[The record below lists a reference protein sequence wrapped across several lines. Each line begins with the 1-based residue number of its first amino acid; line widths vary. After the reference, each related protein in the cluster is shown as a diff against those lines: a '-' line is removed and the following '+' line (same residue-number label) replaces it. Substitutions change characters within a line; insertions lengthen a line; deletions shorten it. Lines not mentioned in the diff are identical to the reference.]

1 MEKNIAFG
9 IIFAFSLLAILA
21 QIYTVHTVMKSQL
34 SAKDRVYDFPMIR
47 VSILYL
53 LIQLLASVLMVA
65 FSAKIPVIAA
75 IIIEIVILAIAVIAF
90 YAVKVTQKEILRQ
103 DAQLKKELSKM
114 EELQTRINLLISQ
127 CEEEQIRAVIQ
138 KLSEEVRYSNPISG
152 DISEEIETELD
163 VLFTDIETRAL
174 AGDVEN
180 TIELSRRMKGLLR
193 ERDRICKYGK

>member
-9 IIFAFSLLAILA
+9 IVLVFSLLAILA

-34 SAKDRVYDFPMIR
+34 PAKDRVYDFPMIR
-47 VSILYL
+47 VSVLYL
-53 LIQLLASVLMVA
+53 LIQLLTSLLIVG
-65 FSAKIPVIAA
+65 FSAKIPAFAA

-127 CEEEQIRAVIQ
+127 CEEEQIRGMIQ
-138 KLSEEVRYSNPISG
+138 KLSEEVRYSNPISR
-152 DISEEIETELD
+152 DISEEIEEELE
-163 VLFTDIETRAL
+163 VLFTDIETRVL
-174 AGDVEN
+174 DGDVEN
-180 TIELSRRMKGLLR
+180 TTELCSRMKGLLR
-193 ERDRICKYGK
+193 ERDRICKYGR